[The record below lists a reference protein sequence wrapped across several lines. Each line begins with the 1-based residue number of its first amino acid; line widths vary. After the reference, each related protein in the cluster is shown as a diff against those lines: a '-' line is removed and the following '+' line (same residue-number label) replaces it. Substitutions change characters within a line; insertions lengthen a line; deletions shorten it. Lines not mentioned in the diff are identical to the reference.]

1 MDKTKRIVKTK
12 RPLSFAAK
20 LLLPVVLGGIIL
32 YWMYRD
38 FDFKRIQ
45 YVMQHDMNWT
55 WMLLSLPFGISA
67 QVFRGI
73 RWRQTLEPV
82 GEKPRI
88 TTCVNSIFMSYAA
101 SLVIPRVGEFTRCG
115 VLSKCDGVSFPK
127 ALGTVVTERII
138 DTLLVMI
145 ITGLTLLAQMRIFNS
160 FFSSTGTSLETILN
174 KFTATGYVVTAICTV
189 AVFVLLHFLL
199 KRLSIYK
206 KVKST
211 LNSVWQGMMSLKNVK
226 NIPLFIA
233 LTLGIWLSYFL
244 HYYLTFFC
252 FEFTSELGMMCGIA
266 TFVVG
271 SIAVIVPTPNGAGP
285 WHFAVK
291 TMLLLYGATMATG
304 KLLTAEEALS
314 FVLIVHTIQTMLVI
328 LLGIYATVWT
338 AMAKRITAT
347 TATD

>member
-1 MDKTKRIVKTK
+1 METKRTF
-12 RPLSFAAK
+12 SFAAK
-20 LLLPVVLGGIIL
+20 LILPVVLGGFIL

-45 YVMQHDMNWT
+45 NVMLYDMNWT
-55 WMLLSLPFGISA
+55 WMLVSLPFGISA
-67 QVFRGI
+67 QVFRGV

-82 GEKPRI
+82 GEKPRLS
-88 TTCVNSIFMSYAA
+88 TCVNSIFMSYAA
-101 SLVIPRVGEFTRCG
+101 SLLIPRIGEFTRCG

-127 ALGTVVTERII
+127 ALGTVVTERAI

-160 FFSSTGTSLETILN
+160 FFSSTGTSMETILS
-174 KFTATGYVVTAICTV
+174 KFTATGYIVTAICAA
-189 AVFVLLHFLL
+189 AVIVLLHFLL

-211 LNSVWQGMMSLKNVK
+211 LNSVWQGMASLKDVT
-226 NIPLFIA
+226 NIPMFIA
-233 LTLGIWLSYFL
+233 LTLGIWVSYFL

-252 FEFTSELGMMCGIA
+252 FDFTSNLGLMCGVA

-271 SIAVIVPTPNGAGP
+271 SIAVVVPTPNGAGP

-291 TMLLLYGATMATG
+291 TMLLLYGATIATG
-304 KLLTAEEALS
+304 NTLTAEEALS
-314 FVLIVHTIQTMLVI
+314 FVLIVHTVQTMLVI
-328 LLGIYATVWT
+328 LLGIYASIWT
-338 AMAKRITAT
+338 AMAKRIYKETADE
-347 TATD
+347 AALK